1 MPFAAATH
9 DGVLTLTLDTPGSP
23 INIFN
28 HATAHQLIEILSA
41 VTPSTTRAIVFE
53 TAKPHSFINGV
64 GLLLAHASQT
74 EDDLVRASTPPWTA
88 YRAVREAPV
97 PTIAVVQGNCFGCGV
112 EFALSCDYRIASD
125 TCETRFYMTEL
136 NDYLFLPLFG
146 CTWTLPEAVG
156 LADSVDLLLWG
167 ARWSAEHAAARGLI
181 DGVAPHNALA
191 EHRQQFVERVI
202 DGTRESRRRG
212 RVTWSAGEE
221 AVMERTRQRIG
232 ALPPPYQTLYSEA
245 LDLLAAGARQMH
257 GYVGHHDREFA
268 RSAASALAPIG
279 KAAYAFFYVRQMAA
293 ERAAGRARGDVP
305 RARFAADV
313 RRGDDARAFADD
325 LCARKL
331 AGDDSANPD
340 AADFRLVA
348 PADGGCSTPAHRAA
362 SNGRGVDVAV
372 RVALA
377 DGPSADVE
385 LYAPTYPAGG
395 RLVELAV
402 RGEAALSPDTTVRLG
417 RTLLRFGFEVARTTP
432 ANTFVTTRLLVAY
445 LIPLVRFI
453 ERGGEA
459 GVVDATLRAAGF
471 VRRPRHLFA
480 SLHRIRLAEQL
491 AGALAT
497 TLAAVEPGLADILAP
512 AAPNGDPPP
521 RCAQR
526 TLPPPSERETV
537 GCAVRTIAPRP
548 DDVLMHAVCLSLL
561 EASLTARAEGEVRD
575 PSIVDLIARELLDF
589 PRHLT
594 SLCTWLKKARVAGAA
609 QDARA
614 RSLVTDAALEAARRF
629 VADGREFYR

>member
-74 EDDLVRASTPPWTA
+74 EEDLARASTPPWTA

-167 ARWSAEHAAARGLI
+167 ERWSAERAFARGLV
-181 DGVAPHNALA
+181 DELAPHAALA
-191 EHRQQFVERVI
+191 EHRRDFVARVV
-202 DGTRESRRRG
+202 DGARPSRRRG
-212 RVTWSAGEE
+212 RVTWSAAEV
-221 AVMERTRQRIG
+221 AVMQRTRQRIG
-232 ALPPPYQTLYSEA
+232 ALPPPYQPLYSEA
-245 LDLLAAGARQMH
+245 LDLLAAGARQTH
-257 GYVGHHDREFA
+257 GYVGHHDEEFA
-268 RSAASALAPIG
+268 RSAASALAPSG

-293 ERAAGRARGDVP
+293 ERAAGRARGALP
-305 RARFAADV
+305 RAHFASDV
-313 RRGDDARAFADD
+313 ARGDDTRALADD
-325 LCARKL
+325 LCGRKL
-331 AGDDSANPD
+331 AGDDSGD
-340 AADFRLVA
+340 HHAAAFRLVD
-348 PADGGCSTPAHRAA
+348 PAGGGSPSPARRAA
-362 SNGRGVDVAV
+362 SNGRCVDVGL

-377 DGPSADVE
+377 NGPTADVE
-385 LYAPTYPAGG
+385 LYAPTYPTGG
-395 RLVELAV
+395 RLVELAI
-402 RGEAALSPDTTVRLG
+402 RGQSALSPDSAARLG
-417 RTLLRFGFEVARTTP
+417 RTLLRFGFEVARTAP
-432 ANTFVTTRLLVAY
+432 AGAFLTTRLLLAY
-445 LIPLVRFI
+445 LIPLVRCI
-453 ERGGEA
+453 EGGLDA
-459 GVVDATLRAAGF
+459 GVVDATLCTAGF

-480 SLHRIRLAEQL
+480 HLDRGRLADEMARGL
-491 AGALAT
+491 GT
-497 TLAAVEPGLADILAP
+497 TPAAVAPVLAEVLAP
-512 AAPNGDPPP
+512 A
-521 RCAQR
+521 CAAA
-526 TLPPPSERETV
+526 E
-537 GCAVRTIAPRP
+537 P
-548 DDVLMHAVCLSLL
+548 DEHLVDAVCLSLL
-561 EASLTARAEGEVRD
+561 EAALVARAQGEVRD

-594 SLCTWLKKARVAGAA
+594 SLCTWLKKARVASAVE
-609 QDARA
+609 DARA
-614 RSLVTDAALEAARRF
+614 GSLVTDAALEAACRF
-629 VADGREFYR
+629 VAEGREFYR